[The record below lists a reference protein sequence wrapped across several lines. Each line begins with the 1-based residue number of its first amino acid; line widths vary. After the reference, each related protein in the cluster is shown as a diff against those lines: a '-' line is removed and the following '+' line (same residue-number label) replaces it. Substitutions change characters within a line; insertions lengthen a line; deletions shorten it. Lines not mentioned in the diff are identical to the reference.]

1 MALFSELAQA
11 MNLMYNITHE
21 TNQNDDDDF
30 VLDYNTFSQGLNDT
44 LPGYESEQPSSL
56 DPSDKEDEI
65 DFVND
70 GHLDQQDVY
79 VVNDDMKENQEPVQ
93 PSMQENSDLN
103 DKYFNWWVKRIFTH
117 AKMLLIVVQPQVGR
131 QICVFFTIVV

>member
-93 PSMQENSDLN
+93 PSM
-103 DKYFNWWVKRIFTH
+103 
-117 AKMLLIVVQPQVGR
+117 
-131 QICVFFTIVV
+131 